1 MFEIS
6 TIRRLTRFEC
16 LSFSSFFF
24 FLFFFFF
31 FFRFSRVCACVY
43 VCVCMCVCV
52 CFLSGKC
59 PSVFFQVASNAQRP
73 QSMAQKRRTNRK
85 EKRGGSEGGREG
97 GEGVRTGEKGN
108 ISRFPFLIVIKGMYS
123 RLSSQIER
131 SPNPVHQPSRNW
143 IASIAWKHCDLNG
156 SNAAGPKLTQR
167 FVDPLLSLLVLWA
180 YHRWKR
186 RRRRRRGKDER
197 KLTSP

>member
-1 MFEIS
+1 MPRRVTARKFEP
-6 TIRRLTRFEC
+6 TRWEENERETQSERSKEEKINKC
-16 LSFSSFFF
+16 LKFQPFDGWRVSSVSFSSFFF

-97 GEGVRTGEKGN
+97 GGRSQNRRKRQHFT
-108 ISRFPFLIVIKGMYS
+108 FPFPDCY
-123 RLSSQIER
+123 
-131 SPNPVHQPSRNW
+131 
-143 IASIAWKHCDLNG
+143 
-156 SNAAGPKLTQR
+156 
-167 FVDPLLSLLVLWA
+167 
-180 YHRWKR
+180 
-186 RRRRRRGKDER
+186 
-197 KLTSP
+197 